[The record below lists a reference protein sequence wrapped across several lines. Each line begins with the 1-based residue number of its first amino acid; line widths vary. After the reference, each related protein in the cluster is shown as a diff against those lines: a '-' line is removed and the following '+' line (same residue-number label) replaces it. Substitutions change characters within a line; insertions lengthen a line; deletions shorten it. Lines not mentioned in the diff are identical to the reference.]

1 MSSSQSTTDLETQ
14 IAKLEEKL
22 NALLDK
28 VQEAQQTA
36 PSPQEIAPEPTPQTQ
51 EYIPP
56 PASEQTSSVAGKS
69 RQEILA
75 EYEKG
80 YLSRLEENT
89 IAQAEIKR
97 AAAEIQAKKNAS
109 QPNSTRGSLPKGF

>member
-1 MSSSQSTTDLETQ
+1 MSSSQSTTDLDAQ

-28 VQEAQQTA
+28 VQEAQAA
-36 PSPQEIAPEPTPQTQ
+36 PPQETASTPEPTPQTQ

-56 PASEQTSSVAGKS
+56 PTPEQTPSGGAKT

-80 YLSRLEENT
+80 YLARLEENA
-89 IAQAEIKR
+89 IAQEEIRR
-97 AAAEIQAKKNAS
+97 AAEELKAKNNAS